1 MSTIRVRSPRRE
13 EKEIQIRQISVEE
26 LREELRPF
34 EEKYHL
40 SSEEFYE
47 KFKLGEIEDTKETVD
62 WCLTYRFYLYAI
74 GQSDYQIDQ
83 DPPSNHEPAS

>member
-1 MSTIRVRSPRRE
+1 MSSVRVKSPRRE
-13 EKEIQIRQISVEE
+13 EKEIQIRHISVEE

-47 KFKLGEIEDTKETVD
+47 QFKRGEIEDTKETVD
-62 WCLTYRFYLYAI
+62 WCLTYRFYLHAI
-74 GQSDYQIDQ
+74 GRGDYKIDQ
-83 DPPSNHEPAS
+83 DPTSNHEPAS